1 MAIVALVA
9 AVASWIGF
17 PLIAAVVA
25 IFCGHKARSEIRA
38 GGGAEEG
45 DPLAVGALVLAYA
58 NIVISCVAGA
68 IALAIFGGI
77 FATALAALG
86 YHDYQLPR

>member
-17 PLIAAVVA
+17 PLIAAAVA

-45 DPLAVGALVLAYA
+45 DPLAVGALVLAYS
-58 NIVISCVAGA
+58 NVVISCIAGG
-68 IALAIFGGI
+68 IVLAIFGGV
-77 FATALAALG
+77 FATVLATLG
-86 YHDYQLPR
+86 YQGSQLPH